1 MFIVMHIPSLAKD
14 RSQYWLRSAMFCAFT
29 GGEVRLSMS

>member
-1 MFIVMHIPSLAKD
+1 MLIARHIPSFAKD
-14 RSQYWLRSAMFCAFT
+14 RSQYWLRGAMNCAFT

>member
-1 MFIVMHIPSLAKD
+1 MIIVRHIPSLAKD
-14 RSQYWLRSAMFCAFT
+14 RSQYWLRSVMFCAFA

>member
-1 MFIVMHIPSLAKD
+1 MLIVMHKPSLAKD
-14 RSQYWLRSAMFCAFT
+14 RSQYWLRGAMFCAFT